1 MVKTLTQEV
10 NKMSKLLEGSKEIR
24 NRLGV
29 SESTFMDLVHN
40 HELPAKKNGVGVY
53 EITESDLE
61 HWEKTRGQAKDFYV
75 VPEKKVEAPK
85 KDVSATPRGKKKKK
99 G

>member
-1 MVKTLTQEV
+1 
-10 NKMSKLLEGSKEIR
+10 MSELLEGSTEIR

-40 HELPAKKNGVGVY
+40 HELPAKKNDIGVF
-53 EITESDLE
+53 EITEKDLE

-75 VPEKKVEAPK
+75 VPEKKSKKKIEVPK
-85 KDVSATPRGKKKKK
+85 KDPSATPRGRK
-99 G
+99 GRRVR